1 MEFVRHLRAVVLW
14 AAAIVGGI
22 QPAMGAAVELL
33 ANGSFEEGT
42 GDGAAG
48 WTLPEHWRAEKNA
61 GMNGSR
67 GVAFE
72 NADDKDYYKFPSMP
86 VELEAEKRYE
96 YSVWAKTED
105 LVGGK
110 ANICVE
116 WYDADGN
123 WLSGSYKAGPDG
135 TRDWTQIAGVTPPMP
150 SDAKSVRVAIYV
162 SKGALGKAW
171 FDDVSVRP
179 LTRPAFGGLYSS
191 AYRNLAANGKVKFH
205 AAVNFAANPGAKA
218 LFTYHAHDGGR
229 RRVPATTATADAV
242 VLEIDVSRL
251 AVGTHPVSCELVA
264 ADGTRLGKGSLDFTR
279 VEELP
284 SRRVWIDGK
293 RRAIVDGKPFFPL
306 GMYMADVNT
315 NSFATFMTGPFNCI
329 MPYNEPD
336 IGGLDFCRAHGIEV
350 IYPLNSVWSWH
361 RQRPRDVNTDDE
373 ADAYVERVVNA
384 KKNHPAI
391 LAWYCNDEISLE
403 RFPQLLARQ
412 RLLERIDPGHP
423 TWTVLYQFGEVR
435 SYYPTF
441 DVVGTDPY
449 PVPDSPVGNVAM
461 WTRTTNDEVMG
472 LKPMWQVPQAFAWE
486 DFGKKGRRHPTRE
499 EMVNMTWQCV
509 ANGANGIVYF
519 SYRLLYKDGKF
530 LVDRWADICAAAASV
545 KPYIPVILSAEDPPA
560 ATGATEELSVRAWRY
575 QGNVY
580 LALANNTRNPVS
592 GEIGIDGDFSRLTV
606 LQGAQSCSSK
616 DSRTVTVALAGLE
629 TAFLQLEP

>member
-1 MEFVRHLRAVVLW
+1 MKAIPHLRAMSLC
-14 AAAIVGGI
+14 AAAIVGCTR
-22 QPAMGAAVELL
+22 PAIGAAVELL
-33 ANGSFEEGT
+33 PNGSFEEGT
-42 GDGAAG
+42 GNGAAG
-48 WTLPEHWRAEKNA
+48 WSMPTRWRAAKNA

-67 GVAFE
+67 GIAFE
-72 NADDKDYYKFPSMP
+72 NADDRSYYKFPSASVP
-86 VELEAEKRYE
+86 LEAGKRYE
-96 YSVWAKTED
+96 YSVWAKTD
-105 LVGGK
+105 GLDGGRV
-110 ANICVE
+110 NVCVE

-123 WLSGSYKAGPDG
+123 WMSGSYQAGPGG
-135 TRDWTQIAGVTPPMP
+135 THDWTRFSGATPPIP
-150 SDAKSVRVAIYV
+150 SDARSARVAFFV
-162 SKGALGKAW
+162 SKGALGRAW

-179 LTRPAFGGLYSS
+179 LERPAFGGLYSS

-205 AAVNFAANPGAKA
+205 AAVNFAANPRAKA
-218 LFTYHAHDGGR
+218 LFTYHAQDGR
-229 RRVPATTATADAV
+229 LRRVPATTATADAA

-251 AVGTHPVSCELVA
+251 EVGTHPVSCELVA
-264 ADGTRLGKGSLDFTR
+264 ADGTSLGKGSLDFTR
-279 VEELP
+279 MEELP

-315 NSFATFMTGPFNCI
+315 NSFATFLTGPFNCI
-329 MPYNEPD
+329 MPYNEP
-336 IGGLDFCRAHGIEV
+336 GFAQLDFCRARGVEV

-361 RQRPRDVNTDDE
+361 RQRPGDVDTDAE

-412 RLLERIDPGHP
+412 RLLERIDQGHP

-435 SYYPTF
+435 GYYPTF

-449 PVPDSPVGNVAM
+449 PVPDSPIGNVAM
-461 WTRTTNDEVMG
+461 WTRTTNEEAMG

-519 SYRLLYKDGKF
+519 TYRLLYKDGKF
-530 LVDRWADICAAAASV
+530 QVDRWADICAAAAGV
-545 KPYIPVILSAEDPPA
+545 KPYIPVILSDEEPPVV
-560 ATGATEELSVRAWRY
+560 TGATEELSVRAWRY
-575 QGNVY
+575 QGNIY
-580 LALANNTRNPVS
+580 LALANNTRDHVS
-592 GEIGIDGDFSRLTV
+592 GEVGIDSKYRELSV
-606 LQGAQSCSSK
+606 LQGAKGCLQR
-616 DSRTVTVALAGLE
+616 DSHTIAVALAGLE
-629 TAFLQLEP
+629 TSFIRLSP